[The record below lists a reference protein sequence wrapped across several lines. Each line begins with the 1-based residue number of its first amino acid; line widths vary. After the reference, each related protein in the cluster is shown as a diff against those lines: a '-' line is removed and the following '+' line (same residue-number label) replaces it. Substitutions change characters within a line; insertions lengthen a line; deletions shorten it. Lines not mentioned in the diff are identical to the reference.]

1 MSVTSLFCFFSF
13 TSLKFRQSFKFS
25 TTIKDSYRLRSR
37 KSSRLR
43 SIKVLDYDR
52 AKFSTTIDNNSRPC
66 SSSRLRSRN
75 SSRLRSRIISITIDK
90 SQLRSRKKKKKIS
103 LTLDTSSQVL
113 TNLLTITYLLIIYL
127 TILCNHINRSPPLHA
142 TFLYLLQ
149 EMAGKDPSTRT
160 PTRPKLPAPRRPSPS
175 NAPSGSTSEPVD
187 APRPGEYPR
196 LTPPPGY
203 WHILHSSWNLYQ
215 PQNCH
220 SYLGI

>member
-1 MSVTSLFCFFSF
+1 MIE
-13 TSLKFRQSFKFS
+13 Q
-25 TTIKDSYRLRSR
+25 
-37 KSSRLR
+37 
-43 SIKVLDYDR
+43 
-52 AKFSTTIDNNSRPC
+52 KFSTTIDNNSRLC

-75 SSRLRSRIISITIDK
+75 SSRPRSRKSPRLQSITVLDYDQETSRLRSISLKLRSR
-90 SQLRSRKKKKKIS
+90 QFLKKKKKNFLNS
-103 LTLDTSSQVL
+103 RHPSSRRFSIE
-113 TNLLTITYLLIIYL
+113 TGFNLLIIYL
-127 TILCNHINRSPPLHA
+127 TILCNHTNRSPPLYA

-196 LTPPPGY
+196 LTPSPGY

-220 SYLGI
+220 SYL